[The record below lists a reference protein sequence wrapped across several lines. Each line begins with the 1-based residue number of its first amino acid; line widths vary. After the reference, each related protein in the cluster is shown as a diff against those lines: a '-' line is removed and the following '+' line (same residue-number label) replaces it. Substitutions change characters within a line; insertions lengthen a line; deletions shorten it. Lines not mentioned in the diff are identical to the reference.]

1 MIYEEEYIT
10 TTSEGYDYEETMEFV
25 NLFDKRSAPD
35 YTESDART
43 QDNNQSYTDE
53 FIEKIN
59 STTYLPYVR
68 ISISKNIYQFYG
80 FNNKI
85 KL

>member
-10 TTSEGYDYEETMEFV
+10 TTSEGNDYEETMEFV
-25 NLFDKRSAPD
+25 NLFDKRSAPV

-43 QDNNQSYTDE
+43 QNNDQSYTDE